1 MTNRSKTTNTI
12 SSEANSLIDNVAQK
26 HAADF
31 QDVTKENEKCPAQ
44 LILRSECSNNVVT
57 IKAQLKQQQKERHV
71 I

>member
-12 SSEANSLIDNVAQK
+12 SSEANSLIDNVARK
-26 HAADF
+26 HADF
-31 QDVTKENEKCPAQ
+31 QHVTKENEKCPAQ